1 MPKENYL
8 PCLLQLF
15 RQYGYDGATLSKIA
29 EATGLGKA
37 SLYHHFPGGKEEMM
51 ISVLAYVEGWLGKN
65 LLPSLQ
71 GDWTA
76 QIKLQRMGD
85 RLLELYEGG
94 EQPCLFAIL
103 LSGSARDTF
112 HVQVQQLFETWIA
125 AIAAVLMAEG
135 MEENVAKRQAEKA
148 VILVQGSLILS
159 QGLND
164 VQVFKRIIGDLPA
177 ELLLNRK

>member
-15 RQYGYDGATLSKIA
+15 RQYGYDGATLSKIS

-51 ISVLAYVEGWLGKN
+51 TSVLAYVEGWLDTN

-71 GDWTA
+71 GDGTA
-76 QIKLQRMGD
+76 QLKLQRMGD
-85 RLLELYEGG
+85 RLLDLYEGG

-112 HVQVQQLFETWIA
+112 HAQVQQLFETWIA

-135 MEENVAKRQAEKA
+135 MEKSVAKQKAEKA

-164 VQVFKRIIGDLPA
+164 IQIFQRVIGDLPT
-177 ELLLNRK
+177 EVFLS

>member
-51 ISVLAYVEGWLGKN
+51 ISVLGYVEGWLGKN

-71 GDWTA
+71 GDGNA
-76 QIKLQRMGD
+76 QVKLQRMGD

-112 HVQVQQLFETWIA
+112 HAQVQQLFEVWIA
-125 AIAAVLMAEG
+125 AIAEVLMAEG
-135 MEENVAKRQAEKA
+135 MEANVAQQQAEKA

-164 VQVFKRIIGDLPA
+164 VKIFKWIIDDLPK
-177 ELLLNRK
+177 ELVLS